1 MRNTPS
7 EFSLLCRDR
16 DHAAYGVVGAATV
29 ALAFLNLKEVPSAV
43 RTLLEA
49 LTMYR
54 EADERITAFHKSQTQ
69 KKENQHVSA
78 STTDHQSNA
87 A

>member
-1 MRNTPS
+1 VANAPT
-7 EFSLLCRDR
+7 EFSLLLRDR

-29 ALAFLNLKEVPSAV
+29 ALSFLNMKEVPLAV
-43 RTLLEA
+43 KTLLRA
-49 LTMYR
+49 LDLYH
-54 EADERITAFHKSQTQ
+54 EADGRISEFHKSQTQ

-78 STTDHQSNA
+78 STTDRESNA

>member
-1 MRNTPS
+1 MAEQTP
-7 EFSLLCRDR
+7 FSLLCRDR

-29 ALAFLNLKEVPSAV
+29 ALAFLNMKETPSAV

-49 LTMYR
+49 LTTYR
-54 EADERITAFHKSQTQ
+54 EADQRITAFHKSQNQ
-69 KKENQHVSA
+69 KKENSNVSA
-78 STTDHQSNA
+78 ATDRQSA